1 MSILDTEE
9 QSFLNK
15 LAECPWDTLTH
26 LVYADWLQE
35 RDRETEAIAHRI
47 EWKGY
52 EYVKP
57 YRIIAFTNEAALP
70 AYCEIKGLWVTR
82 HNDYMPINGPFIPT
96 RGFYLPNAIV
106 LKSFSGLLKKDIKYH
121 TAIESVGEYTN
132 YLIKIDK
139 EEHEKRIDGI
149 NYVKT
154 NTIVTPTIR
163 NELKDEDKMG

>member
-47 EWKGY
+47 KWEGC
-52 EYVKP
+52 EYVRS
-57 YRIIAFTNEAALP
+57 YRIIAFTNEAAMP
-70 AYCEIKGLWVTR
+70 ACCKIKGLWVART
-82 HNDYMPINGPFIPT
+82 NDYLSINEPFIAT
-96 RGFYLPNAIV
+96 KGFYLPNAII

-121 TAIESVGEYTN
+121 TVIESVGAYTN
-132 YLIKIDK
+132 YLIKVDK
-139 EEHEKRIDGI
+139 LEHEKRIDGI